1 MWQTVP
7 HVRTADEETTIP
19 MVPGGAWDKVDLLL
33 NSCLIDV
40 IEDERVLQNCSV
52 GIVGEKTPF
61 TIYDDEPVDRYVS
74 FIALNLN
81 SVLNVL
87 LSSFILITS
96 AV

>member
-1 MWQTVP
+1 
-7 HVRTADEETTIP
+7 
-19 MVPGGAWDKVDLLL
+19 
-33 NSCLIDV
+33 
-40 IEDERVLQNCSV
+40 VLQNCSV